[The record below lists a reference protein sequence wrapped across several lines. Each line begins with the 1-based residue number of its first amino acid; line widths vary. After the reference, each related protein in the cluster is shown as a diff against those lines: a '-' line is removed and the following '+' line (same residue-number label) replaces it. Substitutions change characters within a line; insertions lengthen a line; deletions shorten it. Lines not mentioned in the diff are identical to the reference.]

1 MTAGYVYC
9 VVHEQHPEWIK
20 IGLTKVEP
28 AKRLAQYQTADPH
41 RAYEM
46 PFVLPVDDC
55 RAVEREVHAAFA
67 DAGFQLKNEWVQTK
81 LALAQS
87 IISTTANDFH

>member
-1 MTAGYVYC
+1 MSAGYVYC
-9 VVHEQHPEWIK
+9 VIHSQHPEWIK

-46 PFVLPVDDC
+46 PFVLPVDNC
-55 RAVEREVHAAFA
+55 RAVEQEVHAAFA
-67 DAGFQLKNEWVQTK
+67 DAGFLLKNEWVQTK
-81 LALAQS
+81 LELAES
-87 IISTTANDFH
+87 IISTTASDFH